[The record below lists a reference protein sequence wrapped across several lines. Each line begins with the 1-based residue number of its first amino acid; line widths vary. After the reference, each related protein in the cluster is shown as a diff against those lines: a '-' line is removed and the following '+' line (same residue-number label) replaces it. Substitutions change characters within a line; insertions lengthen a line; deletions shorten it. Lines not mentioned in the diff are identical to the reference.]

1 MPAHQREAI
10 SDEAA
15 AFLEAGTVYV
25 WEDRGDCR
33 AMVSHTPAGLAPGRI
48 RAVYAPPG
56 SRGHGYASAC
66 VCYVCRVLRD
76 EKGWPYCLLFADV
89 DSAPAN
95 RLYQRVGFK
104 LLHTFQEYDFE
115 D

>member
-1 MPAHQREAI
+1 M
-10 SDEAA
+10 
-15 AFLEAGTVYV
+15 
-25 WEDRGDCR
+25 
-33 AMVSHTPAGLAPGRI
+33 
-48 RAVYAPPG
+48 
-56 SRGHGYASAC
+56 
-66 VCYVCRVLRD
+66 CYVCRVLRD